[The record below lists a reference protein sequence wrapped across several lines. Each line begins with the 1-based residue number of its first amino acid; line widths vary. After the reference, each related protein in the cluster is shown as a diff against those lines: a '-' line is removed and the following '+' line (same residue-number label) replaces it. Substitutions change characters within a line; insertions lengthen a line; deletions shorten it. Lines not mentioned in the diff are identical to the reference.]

1 MSHIEWWLG
10 VTIAYFK
17 TIFWNNILT
26 KIWSWL
32 ISWYC
37 ASVYAWNEALFQ
49 IFITLFLIDWFL
61 WTIKVMKHKIFTSRW
76 FFRGIYKLLS
86 YWILLYLWS
95 SLDAVLPSMPM
106 NMTFIWLMFWFIAV
120 TEISSILENL
130 EDLGF
135 EVPSFLRR
143 VLSIH
148 REKFFTDQVKKITWY
163 DIWNKYL
170 DDLNKIDIFI
180 SGIKNEEVR
189 KLFKIKIVYLRRIV
203 MELCEYEISDLD
215 TFKIKLD
222 LLFKHVWSQ
231 LEVAIKNSKA
241 GEECKTRFME
251 SHSKRFQQL
260 LWELTEILDTGKIWQ
275 IQDERLKQIK
285 SNVIQ
290 SIIRI
295 IYKNVADKYELPEEC
310 CNKDK
315 K

>member
-1 MSHIEWWLG
+1 MSHIEWGVG

-17 TIFWNNILT
+17 TIFWNNIAT
-26 KIWSWL
+26 KFFSWI

-76 FFRGIYKLLS
+76 FFKWIYKLLS
-86 YWILLYLWS
+86 YGILLYLWS
-95 SLDAVLPSMPM
+95 SLDMVLPSMPM
-106 NMTFIWLMFWFIAV
+106 NMTFIGLMFWFIAI

-130 EDLGF
+130 EDLWF

-170 DDLNKIDIFI
+170 DDLNKIEVFI
-180 SGIKNEEVR
+180 DGIKNDEVK
-189 KLFKIKIVYLRRIV
+189 KLFKIKIVYFRRIV
-203 MELCEYEISDLD
+203 MELCEYEISDLP

-222 LLFKHVWSQ
+222 LLFKHVWAQ
-231 LEVAIKNSKA
+231 LEVAINNSKA
-241 GEECKTRFME
+241 GDKCKKEFMKSHDERF
-251 SHSKRFQQL
+251 KQL
-260 LWELTEILDTGKIWQ
+260 LWELTEILDIDKKIELKE
-275 IQDERLKQIK
+275 ERLKIIK

-295 IYKNVADKYELPEEC
+295 IYKNVADKYDIPEEC
-310 CNKDK
+310 CKPK
-315 K
+315 KK